1 MKTKLL
7 WILPLL
13 LAPCALGAGWL
24 DFLGLGR
31 KPVSTNAPAG
41 LLGSALSQEQM
52 AGGLK
57 AALARGVEQ
66 AVAALGKPNG
76 FLTNLNVRIPVP
88 ESMQRVEKTLRS
100 LKQDKLADD
109 FITTMN
115 RAAEQAVPQGAAIL
129 GGAIQQM
136 TLADAHGILTG
147 GTNAATQYFR
157 RTSETNL
164 YERFYPIDPPNRREA
179 LREVQADI
187 EEGADMVMV
196 KPALAYLDIIREV
209 RDTFP
214 TPLAAYNVS
223 GEYSMV
229 KAAALN
235 GWVDERRIVLELLTG
250 IKRAGADIII
260 SYHTPELAEWGI
272 S

>member
-164 YERFYPIDPPNRREA
+164 YERFYPIIQ
-179 LREVQADI
+179 QATAQTGVTSAYKQMLARASFAAPFLEKNTTDLDAYVTHKSLDGLFLKI
-187 EEGADMVMV
+187 AEEEQR
-196 KPALAYLDIIREV
+196 IRE
-209 RDTFP
+209 DP
-214 TPLAAYNVS
+214 
-223 GEYSMV
+223 
-229 KAAALN
+229 KARTTALLQQ
-235 GWVDERRIVLELLTG
+235 VF
-250 IKRAGADIII
+250 GAIRK
-260 SYHTPELAEWGI
+260 
-272 S
+272 